1 LAFGRSCPSTP
12 TTVVVDVG
20 DLRPS
25 LPRLLKL
32 SGAEGEELDLCDG
45 ELELIVQLLVP
56 AAELGVPGSEPIQ
69 LAAGA
74 AG

>member
-1 LAFGRSCPSTP
+1 
-12 TTVVVDVG
+12 VG

-56 AAELGVPGSEPIQ
+56 AAELGVLGSEPIQ